1 MSICSKILLAAAV
14 AGMLATAPVHAQ
26 ETVKI
31 GLILPMTGGQ
41 ASTGKQI
48 DNAVKLYMQQN
59 GDTVAGH
66 AFLDYIDVIHR
77 GDQTLLDKLN
87 DDFPWFPVNGDDDD
101 VEILNRRHVV
111 LVQPG
116 PDVPANLVRPELE
129 GKARHYRCESAMLR
143 LESGLTL
150 EGRIPMDL
158 PEEFSRLSDF
168 LNFPQDFFTVETD
181 EGPVLVSKAPQATQ
195 QQPRSEHKS

>member
-1 MSICSKILLAAAV
+1 MGGGSVDHVVPKRKIAV
-14 AGMLATAPVHAQ
+14 LVR
-26 ETVKI
+26 
-31 GLILPMTGGQ
+31 L
-41 ASTGKQI
+41 
-48 DNAVKLYMQQN
+48 QN

-87 DDFPWFPVNGDDDD
+87 DDFPWFPVTGDDDG

-116 PDVPANLVRPELE
+116 PDVPPDLVRPDLE
-129 GKARHYRCESAMLR
+129 ENAAHYRSESVMLR
-143 LESGLTL
+143 LDGDLTL

-168 LNFPQDFFTVETD
+168 LNFPEDFFVVETD
-181 EGPVLVSKAPQATQ
+181 DGPVLVSKSHVTSLVPHETPPVLPSDTGRGGEERA
-195 QQPRSEHKS
+195 

>member
-1 MSICSKILLAAAV
+1 VDHVVPKRKIAV
-14 AGMLATAPVHAQ
+14 LVR
-26 ETVKI
+26 
-31 GLILPMTGGQ
+31 L
-41 ASTGKQI
+41 
-48 DNAVKLYMQQN
+48 QN
-59 GDTVAGH
+59 GETVAGH

-129 GKARHYRCESAMLR
+129 GKAQHYRSEGAMLR
-143 LESGLTL
+143 LESGLTI

-168 LNFPQDFFTVETD
+168 LNFPENFFAVETD
-181 EGPVLVSKAPQATQ
+181 DGPVLVSKAHLTSLVPHDGPPALPTDAG
-195 QQPRSEHKS
+195 RGGEERA